1 MAAISMLSLEDFF
14 MEINPLK
21 YGVPFRVDETL
32 YGYFCKRTRTNK
44 TPMFP
49 LLSAVAESILGESNL
64 RDAMREI
71 TTTVNE
77 ANKWLLGYNMQVAFP
92 ANTVDFECFFEE
104 FKQFIAIFRYYLLH
118 GKTGKS
124 A

>member
-21 YGVPFRVDETL
+21 YGIPFQVGETL
-32 YGYFCKRTRTNK
+32 YGYFCKRTRTIK

-64 RDAMREI
+64 RDAMKEI

-77 ANKWLLGYNMQVAFP
+77 ANKWLLGYNMQVVFP
-92 ANTVDFECFFEE
+92 ANAVDFECFFEE

-118 GKTGKS
+118 GKIGNS